1 MELQGCRSKSSLM
14 EQLDRFPSGLNEF
27 YERMLS
33 KVGEKDKDDVFKLLQ
48 WLAFSFRPLRLEELV
63 EVTGIIPDSAQGL
76 RFNRSHVYE
85 SSHWVLDVCSSLVT
99 YAEGMTCLD
108 AVQ

>member
-1 MELQGCRSKSSLM
+1 MR
-14 EQLDRFPSGLNEF
+14 QLDRFPSGLNQF
-27 YERMLS
+27 YEQMLS
-33 KVGEKDKDDVFKLLQ
+33 KVREKDKEDVFKLLQ

-76 RFNRSHVYE
+76 RFDRSHVYE
-85 SSHWVLDVCSSLVT
+85 SSDSVLDVCSSLVT
-99 YAEGMTCLD
+99 CAEGVISLD